1 MKRFDQ
7 DQRGSTV
14 SVDPLGNPERGFSG
28 PLRGLLESE
37 SNRQNNGLFGNL
49 LTFKQLRQV

>member
-28 PLRGLLESE
+28 PLRTPPDPSGVCWKVNQIVEITACL
-37 SNRQNNGLFGNL
+37 GIY
-49 LTFKQLRQV
+49 